1 MKKQSASNA
10 YRFIYTYKE
19 NFVKISNLP
28 FSRLS
33 ICSLEKDVRLRWSF
47 RLSRSRTW
55 ESSSP
60 EELCSEFPSEVVSCW
75 WDKSDPASVKEFE
88 QKCYTLIPSEKKT
101 EMLDKNHN
109 PDVRVYKFTSPR
121 CRKPKK
127 RAQDNDQFIKS
138 SIRGRRESSV
148 LLCHTVHAPVQYVC
162 HPPTPRLFS
171 ASAHRTLASEAAAFL
186 SLFHIFLTVRQLL
199 AFSLLLPS
207 RFWLNLAHRK
217 KKEKH
222 RTKVKRS
229 WKTRRLISYRDIQ
242 KGSERTSVRYTFE
255 NPSFN

>member
-148 LLCHTVHAPVQYVC
+148 LLCHTVHAPVRVRLSS
-162 HPPTPRLFS
+162 PDAAIIFRLRAPNPRFRGRCFS
-171 ASAHRTLASEAAAFL
+171 LPVSHFSDRSSAARFLASFTL
-186 SLFHIFLTVRQLL
+186 PILT
-199 AFSLLLPS
+199 
-207 RFWLNLAHRK
+207 
-217 KKEKH
+217 
-222 RTKVKRS
+222 
-229 WKTRRLISYRDIQ
+229 
-242 KGSERTSVRYTFE
+242 
-255 NPSFN
+255 